1 MRLSV
6 QPLVSILMPVYNC
19 APFLKAA
26 IESILNQ
33 TYRNFEL
40 IVIDD
45 GSTDTSLKVIKHYAS
60 IDKRIRF
67 VSRENKG
74 LVDTINEMVTLAKG
88 DYIAR
93 MDGDDISMPTRIEKQ
108 LNKIITESNI
118 LLVGCWIELF
128 GGRSETWHY
137 RRTND
142 ESRTISL
149 FARCCL
155 THASFLAHKSLFLKY
170 PFNRDN
176 THLEDLDFLNRVI
189 RSENGK
195 IVAIPESLYQYRIHD
210 NSVCNT
216 FADIQKQR
224 RIELLQIHLEHYN
237 IHLDIGQLQDYFYFC
252 EQLKVTDAFKLKEL
266 LFEVCTLCQ
275 HSFPDCFLEF
285 ELRWRSYCKLF
296 DFPYEPLDSN
306 LSQRVSLL

>member
-1 MRLSV
+1 MHLFA

-19 APFLKAA
+19 APFLKSA

-33 TYRNFEL
+33 TYKNIEL
-40 IVIDD
+40 VIIDD
-45 GSTDTSLKVIKHYAS
+45 GSTDTSLKIIKHYS
-60 IDKRIRF
+60 CIDNRIRF

-74 LVDTINEMVTLAKG
+74 LVNTINEMVTLAKG

-93 MDGDDISMPTRIEKQ
+93 MDGDDISLPTRIEKQ
-108 LNKIITESNI
+108 LKKITSEKNV

-128 GGRSETWHY
+128 GDRSETWHY

-142 ESRTISL
+142 ESRAISL

-189 RSENGK
+189 RGESGK
-195 IVAIPESLYQYRIHD
+195 ILAIPEALYLYRIHD

-216 FADIQKQR
+216 FANIQKQH
-224 RIELLQIHLEHYN
+224 RIELLKTHLEHYK
-237 IHLDIGQLQDYFYFC
+237 IQLDINQLHSYFSFC
-252 EQLKVTDAFKLKEL
+252 EQQKVTDLSKLKET
-266 LFEVCTLCQ
+266 LFEVYTLCQ

-285 ELRWRSYCKLF
+285 ELRWRSYCKQF
-296 DFPYEPLDSN
+296 DFQYESLDSN
-306 LSQRVSLL
+306 LPQRVSLL